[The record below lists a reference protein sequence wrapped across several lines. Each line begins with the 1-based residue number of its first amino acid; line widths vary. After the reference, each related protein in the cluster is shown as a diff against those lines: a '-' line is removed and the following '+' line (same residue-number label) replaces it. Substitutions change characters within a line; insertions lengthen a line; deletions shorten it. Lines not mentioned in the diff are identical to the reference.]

1 MVVGWLT
8 TAGALGW
15 LIWGR
20 LDPAGR
26 LFAAVTVLVVAVCSV
41 FVTRARPRLAAT
53 SVGIEVRG
61 LAAPRRFG
69 WGEVTEVRL
78 LRTPGLARRS
88 LTLEITVNPD
98 EVDAD
103 EILLI
108 FGRLDLC
115 ADPRDVADALET
127 LRPGPG

>member
-1 MVVGWLT
+1 MVVGWLA
-8 TAGALGW
+8 TAAAVGW
-15 LIWGR
+15 LIAGR

-26 LFAAVTVLVVAVCSV
+26 LFAAVTVGVVAVCAV

-53 SVGIEVRG
+53 SAGIEVRG
-61 LAAPRRFG
+61 LSTPRRYG
-69 WGEVTEVRL
+69 WDEVAQVRL

-88 LTLEITVNPD
+88 LTLEITVNPVGRD
-98 EVDAD
+98 TG

-115 ADPRDVADALET
+115 ADPRDVADTLER
-127 LRPGPG
+127 LRPA

>member
-1 MVVGWLT
+1 MVVGWLA

-15 LIWGR
+15 LAWGQ
-20 LDPAGR
+20 LDAPGR
-26 LFAAVTVLVVAVCSV
+26 VFAAVTVVVLAVCAV

-53 SVGIEVRG
+53 SMGIEVRG
-61 LAAPRRFG
+61 LAAPRRYG
-69 WGEVTEVRL
+69 WADVAQVRL

-88 LTLEITVNPD
+88 LTLEITVCPNGVDGD
-98 EVDAD
+98 EV
-103 EILLI
+103 LLI

-127 LRPGPG
+127 VRPPR